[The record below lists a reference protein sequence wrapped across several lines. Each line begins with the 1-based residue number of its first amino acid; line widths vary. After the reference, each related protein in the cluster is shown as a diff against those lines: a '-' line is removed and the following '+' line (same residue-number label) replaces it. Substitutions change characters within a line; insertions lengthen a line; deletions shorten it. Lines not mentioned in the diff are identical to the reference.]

1 MVGSNFCGLLYGAG
15 IARQCLDGVYGSGG
29 REKRRLRG
37 NMLQNEFCLF
47 LRERAPDT
55 GIWC

>member
-15 IARQCLDGVYGSGG
+15 IARQCLDGVCGSGG

-47 LRERAPDT
+47 LRERAPD
-55 GIWC
+55 IWC